1 MITRP
6 RTYGRYTGGGA
17 IYHNGSGTHGSAANK
32 AGLTGFY
39 RGRQLLAHNLQG
51 HPITLQTVAQN
62 NRAPTETFT
71 KQPSL
76 GNTSTTPKTL
86 PLFSTDELVIIGIVV
101 IAVLVIL
108 AVVLI
113 G

>member
-1 MITRP
+1 MIARP

-17 IYHNGSGTHGSAANK
+17 IYHNGSGTHGSTANK

-51 HPITLQTVAQN
+51 HPVTLQTVAQN
-62 NRAPTETFT
+62 NRAPTETYT
-71 KQPSL
+71 KQPTL
-76 GNTSTTPKTL
+76 GNTSRTPKTF
-86 PLFSTDELVIIGIVV
+86 PLFTTDELIIIGVVV